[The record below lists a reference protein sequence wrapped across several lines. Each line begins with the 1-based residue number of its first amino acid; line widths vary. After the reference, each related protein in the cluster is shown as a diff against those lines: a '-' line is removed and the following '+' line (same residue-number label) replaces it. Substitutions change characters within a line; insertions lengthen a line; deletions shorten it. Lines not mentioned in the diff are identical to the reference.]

1 MTQLFTPPVV
11 VVLIASI
18 VAALTDILKF
28 KVYNVL
34 TLPLLV
40 SGLLYH
46 GVVGGPPQLL
56 GSVLGLVLG
65 GGVLMIFYLMGGMG
79 AGDVKFMAA
88 IGAWLGLVLTFYV
101 FLASAIAAGIYALVL
116 IFAYGSLRETFVN
129 LQIICQRVTI
139 LCRHLGSD
147 ERIETEVQ
155 RIDRHRRI
163 IPFAAMMAVGIVFVL
178 VYFWLQTSMNQ

>member
-1 MTQLFTPPVV
+1 VTHLLTPPIV
-11 VVLIASI
+11 VVLIAAV
-18 VAALTDILKF
+18 VAALTDIMKF

-40 SGLLYH
+40 SGLIYH
-46 GVVGGPPQLL
+46 GVVGGPPGLL
-56 GSVLGLVLG
+56 ESVLGFALG
-65 GGVLMIFYLMGGMG
+65 GGILMVFYLMGGMG

-88 IGAWLGLVLTFYV
+88 VGAWLGVLLTFYV

-116 IFAYGSLRETFVN
+116 IVGYGSLHETYVN

-139 LCRHLGSD
+139 LCRHLGAD
-147 ERIETEVQ
+147 ERIESEVK
-155 RIDRHRRI
+155 RGDRHRRI

-178 VYFWLQTSMNQ
+178 VYFWLQTS